1 MTRRMQ
7 ADRFLDFLSLGFI
20 TSDSGGSRCLN
31 FFLFI
36 VSIDKI
42 NAFYFDLIWVFCFFE
57 WFVDVLM
64 WVLVF
69 LKSCYCV

>member
-7 ADRFLDFLSLGFI
+7 ADRFLDFT
-20 TSDSGGSRCLN
+20 TSDSGESRCLN

-42 NAFYFDLIWVFCFFE
+42 NAFYFDLIWVFCIFE

-64 WVLVF
+64 WV
-69 LKSCYCV
+69 